1 MTDSPL
7 GTRTIPVTE
16 GRHVALPLGGIGTG
30 NVSVCADGALR
41 QWQLHN
47 IGNHQGDLPGST
59 FMIRA
64 GCVEPPVDVRRVLQ
78 APPPGAEHSPTPLV
92 TDDHVP
98 EWQRAM
104 LQRHRGVDSCDF
116 TGLYPRAHIDHRD
129 EELPVEV
136 SMDAFTPL
144 VPLDTDRSSLPV
156 AMITFTIANRLDL
169 DVHGWLTGSLLNAVG
184 WDGTSTIDGVRG
196 VGLGG
201 NTNRV
206 ERSGD
211 WSRVLLE
218 NHSLPFDHPG
228 AGSMVLATDQ
238 PHAAV
243 LPTATTVDEV
253 ADFLDSRAWGHV
265 DRARGAQPDS
275 HPSARPAAGP
285 SPDGQT
291 WLAALAA
298 RFDLAPGESTTIR
311 FLISWHFPN
320 RYVNFE
326 QFGPTPAQ
334 WGPSKFWLGNAY
346 TQAFTD
352 AADVARR
359 VETEWEELESAT
371 DNWLDVWRESSLS
384 EVAREHLAAQA
395 AFVRSPTC
403 FRSAS
408 GEFFGF
414 EGVLGAST
422 MMWSSRFGGSC
433 PLNCTHVWNYAQT
446 VSALFPELEQEMRRI
461 EFEVMQHP
469 SGYLPHRL
477 IAPTWLP
484 QLWEV
489 PIGGPE
495 TPALDGMLGCVL
507 KTWREARRAAG
518 TDWVRRWWPQLVR
531 MMTHVESTWDP
542 DGTGMLHGI
551 QPSTHDIDL
560 SGLNTFMGTYWL
572 GAVRA
577 MTEMARLLDDQAA
590 VRHWTAVFDR
600 GSAAYD
606 EALFN
611 GSYYRQVLEE
621 GDPVDFQWV
630 DGVLA
635 DQLVGQWWADQL
647 ELGPLLPPEHVHSSL
662 QAVLQHNLKEGFD
675 GFEHGY
681 RVFADQDDTGL
692 LMCSWP
698 SGGRPEVPTRYADE
712 VWTGSEY
719 QVAAHCLEHGLDAEA
734 ERILAGLWARYDGS
748 RRNPY
753 NQVECGDHYVRAMAG
768 WSVLEA
774 YAGIRHDA
782 CTGTL
787 TVLDRPDGCWP
798 LLTGTGWGTLRRS
811 GTTVTLTAAFGEL
824 AFDAV
829 RGAGE
834 PVRAEIRLGAGQ
846 SWSGEV
852 LAAE

>member
-1 MTDSPL
+1 MTDRRL
-7 GTRTIPVTE
+7 GTRSIPVEE

-30 NVSVCADGALR
+30 NVAVCADGALR

-47 IGNHQGDLPGST
+47 IGNHVGDLPGST

-78 APPPGAEHSPTPLV
+78 APPPGGDHEPTPLV

-104 LQRHRGVDSCDF
+104 LRDHRGVDSTVF
-116 TGLYPRAHIDHRD
+116 TGLYPRAHLDYLD
-129 EELPVEV
+129 EELPVAV

-144 VPLDTDRSSLPV
+144 VPLDVARSSLPV
-156 AMITFTIANRLDL
+156 AMITFRVTNRHDL
-169 DVHGWLTGSLLNAVG
+169 DVYGWLTGSLLNAVG

-196 VGLGG
+196 NGLGG

-206 ERSGD
+206 QRSAG
-211 WSRVLLE
+211 WSRLLLE

-228 AGSMVLATDQ
+228 AGSMVLSTDQ

-253 ADFLDSRAWGHV
+253 ADFLDSRAWGHH
-265 DRARGAQPDS
+265 DRATGAQPDS
-275 HPSARPAAGP
+275 HPSARTADGP
-285 SPDGQT
+285 SPVGQS
-291 WLAALAA
+291 WLGAVAA

-311 FLISWHFPN
+311 FLIGWHYPN

-326 QFGPTPAQ
+326 QFGPHHQ
-334 WGPSKFWLGNAY
+334 EWGASRFWLGNAY
-346 TQAFTD
+346 TQPFTD
-352 AADVARR
+352 AADVARS
-359 VETEWEELESAT
+359 VEAEWAGLEADT
-371 DNWLDVWRESSLS
+371 DNWLDVWRDSSLTDT
-384 EVAREHLAAQA
+384 AREHLAAQA
-395 AFVRSPTC
+395 AYVRSPTC
-403 FRSAS
+403 FRAAS

-433 PLNCTHVWNYAQT
+433 PLNCTHVWNYAQAIA
-446 VSALFPELEQEMRRI
+446 ALFPELEQNMRRT
-461 EFEVMQHP
+461 EFEVMQHE

-484 QLWEV
+484 QLWDV

-507 KTWREARRAAG
+507 KTWREARRDGGA
-518 TDWVRRWWPQLVR
+518 DWVRQWWPRLVT
-531 MMTHVESTWDP
+531 MMEHIEATWDP

-560 SGLNTFMGTYWL
+560 SGLNTFMGTLWL
-572 GAVRA
+572 AALRA
-577 MTEMARLLDDQAA
+577 MAEMAAVVGEEAA
-590 VRHWTAVFDR
+590 GRHWTEVFER

-606 EALFN
+606 AALFN

-647 ELGPLLPPEHVHSSL
+647 ELGSLLPAEHVESAL
-662 QAVLQHNLKEGFD
+662 RAVLEHNLKEDFTD
-675 GFEHGY
+675 FEHGY
-681 RVFADQDDTGL
+681 RVFADGNDTGL

-698 SGGRPEVPTRYADE
+698 TGGRPEVPTRYADE

-719 QVAAHCLEHGLDAEA
+719 QVAAHCLNHGLDAEA
-734 ERILAGLWARYDGS
+734 ERILAGLWARYDGR

-774 YAGIRHDA
+774 YAGCRYDA

-787 TVLDRPDGCWP
+787 TVLDRADGRWP
-798 LLTGTGWGTLRRS
+798 LVVGSGWGT
-811 GTTVTLTAAFGEL
+811 VTRADGRLVITAQYGE
-824 AFDAV
+824 FDFARV
-829 RGAGE
+829 VGAAADE
-834 PVRAEIRLGAGQ
+834 PVRVAAGE
-846 SWSGEV
+846 SWSGA
-852 LAAE
+852 LA